1 VAGRDPIIPAMMS
14 RRAARVEDG
23 MASGYD
29 AVAAGGHGP
38 GPAMPGTKPGTDHLV
53 SEDHEHPGPAVYVR
67 VAIILA
73 IITVVEVAIYY
84 IEGLSSVLVPALL
97 ILSLAKFIAVVGY
110 FMHLKFDSPIFRW
123 MFVAGLAI
131 STSVVLA
138 LIAMQWTFEYF
149 AGFLPG

>member
-1 VAGRDPIIPAMMS
+1 
-14 RRAARVEDG
+14 
-23 MASGYD
+23 MASRHD
-29 AVAAGGHGP
+29 ALAPGGHGP

-53 SEDHEHPGPAVYVR
+53 SEDHHPSSGVYIR

-84 IEGLSSVLVPALL
+84 VEGARPILVPALL
-97 ILSLAKFIAVVGY
+97 LMSLAKFIAVVGY
-110 FMHLKFDSPIFRW
+110 FMHLKFDNRIFRW

-138 LIAMQWTFEYF
+138 LVIMQWTSPYF
-149 AGFLPG
+149 AGFLPGVE